1 MIRAFAWTPDSG
13 DLPSASWEGQIPE
26 IPDGGWVWIDMSD
39 ASSAEISETCASFD
53 IPQPF
58 IDEALAEAS
67 LPIFEER
74 RDLIYVVLNAFRS
87 TNEGRLAPSE
97 VDFFIGPNFVISVH
111 AGDVASTAMVQERLA
126 EGIGIA
132 IPSPGGLL
140 AQLAMV
146 GSRRLPGLIDQLES
160 QLDSLEELA
169 MRADPRA
176 LNEAYALRRD
186 VIIMRRILVPQRQIY
201 EDLAEQGGHPLIDP
215 GSRLEFERVSDYQ
228 GQVLESLESA
238 RSLLG
243 SVVETYR
250 GAVADRTNDIV
261 RVLTVFS
268 AILLPLTLISGI
280 YGMNFIEIPLAEH
293 PWGFWVTV
301 GGMAIV
307 AAVLWFYFGRRRFV
321 GTPRLGDLPK
331 AVGLGIY
338 QVGTAPIRA
347 VAGGIEST
355 IRLVAGEDDTDDET
369 SNTPD

>member
-1 MIRAFAWTPDSG
+1 VIRAFAWTPESG
-13 DLPSASWEGQIPE
+13 DVPSGSWEGQVPE
-26 IPDGGWVWIDMSD
+26 IPEGGWVWIDMSD
-39 ASSAEISETCASFD
+39 ESPAAISETCSSFAV
-53 IPQPF
+53 PQLF

-67 LPIFEER
+67 LPVFEER
-74 RDLIYVVLNAFRS
+74 RDLIYIVLNAFRS

-97 VDFFIGPNFVISVH
+97 VDVFIGPNFVISVH
-111 AGDVASTAMVQERLA
+111 AGDVVSTYIVQERLA
-126 EGIGIA
+126 GGMGLA
-132 IPSPGGLL
+132 TPSPSGLL

-176 LNEAYALRRD
+176 LNETYALRRD
-186 VIIMRRILVPQRQIY
+186 VIVMRRVLVPQRQIY
-201 EDLAEQGGHPLIDP
+201 EDLAEHGGHPLIDA
-215 GSRLEFERVSDYQ
+215 GSRIEFERVSDYQ
-228 GQVLESLESA
+228 AQVLESLESA

-280 YGMNFIEIPLAEH
+280 YGMNFIDIPLADE

-321 GTPRLGDLPK
+321 GTPRLSDLPK

-355 IRLVAGEDDTDDET
+355 IRFVAGAEEDTDDE
-369 SNTPD
+369 NPPTP